1 MKLAGII
8 YLQEISQDRI
18 ESRNLTIFRKLCGDH
33 AFKNVVL
40 VTTKWKRV
48 DEIIGA
54 ERENE
59 LKHAFWNVMVRHGS
73 RMIRFDDSHTSA
85 EQIVLTILDT
95 KRDTEV
101 YLRIQMELVDLQKY
115 LPQTDAGRFV
125 SVDLQMELSKSKR
138 DLASLRGLLD
148 VEEDPALRKEYE
160 ATQQSIRDIQ
170 TQIQQMKLPL
180 ARRIQDLL
188 RSLLIEER
196 YFSFC

>member
-1 MKLAGII
+1 
-8 YLQEISQDRI
+8 
-18 ESRNLTIFRKLCGDH
+18 
-33 AFKNVVL
+33 
-40 VTTKWKRV
+40 
-48 DEIIGA
+48 
-54 ERENE
+54 
-59 LKHAFWNVMVRHGS
+59 
-73 RMIRFDDSHTSA
+73 MIRFNDSHTSA